1 MTEMFAAHDN
11 NAKTPSPRRRNFA
24 LWGVIAVLAI
34 GNLVAVWEIGRTQD
48 RLAEMQSAVETE
60 LTKLNHRAHD
70 LTVRA
75 DTHEIMLKTDLR
87 KAQELAKAAA
97 RRASRQAEA
106 KAKQIAGRVAA
117 EAGAKRLEIAEDV
130 NEVKSATE
138 EIAGQVTLMY
148 QDVGSVKTDLHRTK
162 TELDR
167 TRTELRGIK
176 GDLGIHSGLIATN
189 ARELEQLRKLG
200 ERDYYEFEVPR
211 TGRFYR
217 VGDIA
222 VALKKTKPKRNK
234 FTIELLIDDKKVE
247 KKDRT
252 INEPVQ
258 FYVSGARQP
267 YELVVNEVA
276 KDRIRGYL
284 AVPRILRASR

>member
-1 MTEMFAAHDN
+1 MTDIL
-11 NAKTPSPRRRNFA
+11 TPRNENKPAGPRRSNAA

-48 RLAEMQSAVETE
+48 RLAGMQSAVETE
-60 LTKLNHRAHD
+60 LTRLNHRTHD
-70 LTVRA
+70 LSVRA
-75 DTHEIMLKTDLR
+75 DTHEIILKTDLR
-87 KAQELAKAAA
+87 KAQELAKAAT
-97 RRASRQAEA
+97 RRAALQAEA

-117 EAGAKRLEIAEDV
+117 EAGTKRLEIADKV

-138 EIAGQVTLMY
+138 EIAGQVSLIY
-148 QDVGSVKTDLHRTK
+148 QDVGTVKSDVHRTK
-162 TELDR
+162 AELDR
-167 TRTELRGIK
+167 TRTELRSVK

-200 ERDYYEFEVPR
+200 ERDYYEFEIPR
-211 TGRFYR
+211 NGRFYR

-222 VALKKTKPKRNK
+222 VALKKTKPKRNQ
-234 FTIELLIDDKKVE
+234 FTIQLLIDDKKVE

-258 FYVSGARQP
+258 FYTGGARQP
-267 YELVVNEVA
+267 YELVVNEIA
-276 KDRIRGYL
+276 KDSITGYL
-284 AVPRILRASR
+284 SVPRVLRASR